1 MTEVV
6 RHLDVLPVLGHTVE
20 GHHGAAEDAGEGGHL
35 GPWER
40 KGHPGTGSVTWGGI
54 GLARDFK
61 WAIVQWTNYAI
72 TKTSTK
78 MYLAVFSF

>member
-20 GHHGAAEDAGEGGHL
+20 GHHGAAEDAGEGGGL

-40 KGHPGTGSVTWGGI
+40 KGHPGTGSVTWE
-54 GLARDFK
+54 GLGLQETLNGRLFNGQIMRSQK
-61 WAIVQWTNYAI
+61 PLQRCI
-72 TKTSTK
+72 
-78 MYLAVFSF
+78 